1 MLVMDKKQ
9 QTTTLDR
16 MLPGQAGHVVE
27 VDAQSSLGRRLL
39 ELGLVPGRRARMLR
53 AAPFGDPIEIELP
66 NSYLTLRRYEASLV
80 RIALEA

>member
-1 MLVMDKKQ
+1 MLAKNSERLS
-9 QTTTLDR
+9 TTLD
-16 MLPGQAGHVVE
+16 LLIPGQAGRVIDVN
-27 VDAQSSLGRRLL
+27 ATTSLGRRLL

-80 RIALEA
+80 RIALEP